1 MPGSRETRE
10 DLDTS
15 PAKGIMPASAPESG
29 GVGLVQE
36 VSKFDLKGLLSDLL
50 SGQPAIL
57 EIYLFGSR
65 AYRTGS
71 LRSDCDLIVRGSVES
86 HIRSSELRNFAMA
99 KCPALDFFIVEGAR
113 ATSCMNDS
121 FVRAASFEELVDKLD
136 AILLW
141 SKSDGFA
148 EFEFDFEVKWV
159 FSTSIDVVH
168 IPTVLPSG
176 HIAELSW
183 QTLIKRAEQS
193 GLPVRPFIGET
204 IDKATAQ
211 ISDVLQ
217 RILMRPSDLGQR
229 GQARCGWTVSLA
241 DEYDCQN
248 LFFTV
253 VKPWLPQLERE
264 EVELVYD
271 DQKKISDF
279 SLFEGKLVIEL
290 KHVDSDQK
298 KREVIKTLDGLSRF
312 YSRNANVVCLLMVI
326 FVASSVSLDDS
337 KWETDYT
344 FFTKT
349 PRIITKVLRLP

>member
-1 MPGSRETRE
+1 VS
-10 DLDTS
+10 
-15 PAKGIMPASAPESG
+15 
-29 GVGLVQE
+29 LVQE
-36 VSKFDLKGLLSDLL
+36 VIKFNLKGLLSELL

-57 EIYLFGSR
+57 EVYLFGSR

-71 LRSDCDLIVRGSVES
+71 LRSDCDLLVRKDVGSHV
-86 HIRSSELRNFAMA
+86 RSSELRNFAMT
-99 KCPALDFFIVEGAR
+99 KCPALDFFVAAEGH

-141 SKSDGFA
+141 SKSEGFTD
-148 EFEFDFEVKWV
+148 FEFDFETKWV
-159 FSTSIDVVH
+159 FSTGNDVVH
-168 IPTVLPSG
+168 VPTVLPSG

-183 QTLIKRAEQS
+183 QTLIKRAEQC

-204 IDKATAQ
+204 VDKATAQ

-229 GQARCGWTVSLA
+229 GQARRGWTVSLA

-271 DQKKISDF
+271 GQKKISDF

-290 KHVDSDQK
+290 KHIDSDQK
-298 KREVIKTLDGLSRF
+298 KREVVKTLDGLSRF
-312 YSRNANVVCLLMVI
+312 YSRNPNVACLLMVI
-326 FVASSVSLDDS
+326 FVVNSVSLDDK
-337 KWETDYT
+337 KWEADYT
-344 FFTKT
+344 FFTKA

>member
-1 MPGSRETRE
+1 M
-10 DLDTS
+10 
-15 PAKGIMPASAPESG
+15 
-29 GVGLVQE
+29 QE
-36 VSKFDLKGLLSDLL
+36 VTKFNLKGLLGELL
-50 SGQPAIL
+50 SVQPAIF
-57 EIYLFGSR
+57 EVYLFGSR

-71 LRSDCDLIVRGSVES
+71 LRSDCDLLVRGDSES
-86 HIRSSELRNFAMA
+86 HVRSSELRNFAMTQ
-99 KCPALDFFIVEGAR
+99 CPALDFFIAEGGR

-136 AILLW
+136 AVLLW
-141 SKSDGFA
+141 SKSEGFA
-148 EFEFDFEVKWV
+148 DFEFDFESKWV
-159 FSTSIDVVH
+159 FSTSINVVH
-168 IPTVLPSG
+168 AATVLPSG

-183 QTLIKRAEQS
+183 QTLIKRAEQG
-193 GLPVRPFIGET
+193 GLPARPFIGET

-217 RILMRPSDLGQR
+217 RVLMRPSDLGQR
-229 GQARCGWTVSLA
+229 GQAKRGWTVNLA

-264 EVELVYD
+264 EVELIYD

-312 YSRNANVVCLLMVI
+312 YSRNANVVCLLVVI
-326 FVASSVSLDDS
+326 FVANSVSLDDS
-337 KWETDYT
+337 KWEADYT
-344 FFTKT
+344 FFTKV